1 MLRYLHW
8 NDISFGLV
16 DLKTLRAVS
25 KLIEMNHFNCYLQV
39 KIVEMSIA
47 KLLRFEE
54 EEEEEEEEVSDEEM
68 CQRWHQ
74 VMSEARETAQN
85 LLQQEKESRK
95 ENLDVFSAFKWNLY
109 LALTTP
115 SLVQMA
121 KSNKYKLEQTWLDVA
136 HKLIETD

>member
-1 MLRYLHW
+1 MLRYNYW

-16 DLKTLRAVS
+16 DLKTLKAVS

-54 EEEEEEEEVSDEEM
+54 EEVEEEKLSDEEM
-68 CQRWHQ
+68 SQRWHQ
-74 VMSEARETAQN
+74 VMCEARETAQN

-95 ENLDVFSAFKWNLY
+95 ENLDVFSAFKWNLN

-136 HKLIETD
+136 YKLLEKT